1 MKKEEELINRYLNE
15 DLNEDELHEFD
26 QLLRKDPKLRRN
38 FYDQTNV
45 ISALE
50 EEFEKTESS
59 GKVIEIQPPKLRF
72 IPYGLAVAASLILSI
87 GIFAVYSKTKTPNYV
102 ATLKENENAA
112 WESSLPTTAGS
123 KLIPGTMNLKA
134 GVATILFDS
143 GAEITMEA
151 PCKIDIQDPMR
162 AKLYQGNVIVKA
174 PESAKGFILETPDGY
189 AVDHGTSFGVFA
201 NGPGKETTF
210 NVLEGTISVHSEQG
224 ESLYL
229 NQNESTKL
237 TQGGIGTKVIN
248 QSTEIITKKK
258 EGKSIRIPSD
268 GKNLTIIRNNQF
280 EFLDPDHLMVK
291 LDTGGK
297 PYERRSLI
305 NFMTSETDWPEIK
318 DAGLRINLVPSRWGH
333 RVYLPIT
340 NRFKVLAVAGFT
352 GIEWNQ
358 TLNWEEAPKIEDC
371 TEVGTFEI
379 PRSQDSGSI
388 LLKTPELLKFL
399 KYNQSHE
406 YTFII
411 IRETSETKGSGLVH
425 TFASDSHPQSSG
437 PSLELSY

>member
-26 QLLRKDPKLRRN
+26 QLLQQDPKLRSKY
-38 FYDQTNV
+38 YDQTNV

-50 EEFEKTESS
+50 EEFGKTESS
-59 GKVIEIQPPKLRF
+59 GKVIEIQPTKQKLV
-72 IPYGLAVAASLILSI
+72 PYGLAIAASLILSI
-87 GIFAVYSKTKTPNYV
+87 GIFAVYFKTPSFV
-102 ATLKENENAA
+102 ATLTENENAA

-134 GVATILFDS
+134 GVATITFDS

-151 PCKIDIQDPMR
+151 PCKIEIQDPMR

-210 NVLEGTISVHSEQG
+210 NVLEGSISVHSEQG

-237 TQGGIGTKVIN
+237 TPGGIGSKLIN
-248 QSTEIITKKK
+248 QSTEIINNKTD
-258 EGKSIRIPSD
+258 GKSIRIPSD

-291 LDTGGK
+291 LDTGGSPMK
-297 PYERRSLI
+297 E
-305 NFMTSETDWPEIK
+305 
-318 DAGLRINLVPSRWGH
+318 GRW
-333 RVYLPIT
+333 
-340 NRFKVLAVAGFT
+340 
-352 GIEWNQ
+352 
-358 TLNWEEAPKIEDC
+358 
-371 TEVGTFEI
+371 
-379 PRSQDSGSI
+379 
-388 LLKTPELLKFL
+388 
-399 KYNQSHE
+399 
-406 YTFII
+406 
-411 IRETSETKGSGLVH
+411 
-425 TFASDSHPQSSG
+425 
-437 PSLELSY
+437 

>member
-26 QLLRKDPKLRRN
+26 QLLREDPKLRSKY
-38 FYDQTNV
+38 YDQTNV

-59 GKVIEIQPPKLRF
+59 GKVIEIQPPKRKLV
-72 IPYGLAVAASLILSI
+72 PYGFAIAASLILSI
-87 GIFAVYSKTKTPNYV
+87 GIFAVYFKTKTPNFV

-134 GVATILFDS
+134 GVATITFDS

-210 NVLEGTISVHSEQG
+210 NVLEGSISVHSEQG

-229 NQNESTKL
+229 
-237 TQGGIGTKVIN
+237 
-248 QSTEIITKKK
+248 
-258 EGKSIRIPSD
+258 
-268 GKNLTIIRNNQF
+268 
-280 EFLDPDHLMVK
+280 H
-291 LDTGGK
+291 
-297 PYERRSLI
+297 
-305 NFMTSETDWPEIK
+305 
-318 DAGLRINLVPSRWGH
+318 
-333 RVYLPIT
+333 
-340 NRFKVLAVAGFT
+340 
-352 GIEWNQ
+352 
-358 TLNWEEAPKIEDC
+358 
-371 TEVGTFEI
+371 
-379 PRSQDSGSI
+379 
-388 LLKTPELLKFL
+388 
-399 KYNQSHE
+399 
-406 YTFII
+406 
-411 IRETSETKGSGLVH
+411 
-425 TFASDSHPQSSG
+425 
-437 PSLELSY
+437 